1 MGKSFQCLFDLIE
14 MVKLEFLH
22 YYPKRKT
29 TAFKVF
35 ATLTRQMIIQI
46 AKDYAN
52 RASSNVKT
60 AMIFML

>member
-1 MGKSFQCLFDLIE
+1 MGTSFKCLYDLIE
-14 MVKLEFLH
+14 KVRLKFIH
-22 YYPKRKT
+22 YYPNRVGQCQ
-29 TAFKVF
+29 KVWS
-35 ATLTRQMIIQI
+35 TLTRQMIIQI